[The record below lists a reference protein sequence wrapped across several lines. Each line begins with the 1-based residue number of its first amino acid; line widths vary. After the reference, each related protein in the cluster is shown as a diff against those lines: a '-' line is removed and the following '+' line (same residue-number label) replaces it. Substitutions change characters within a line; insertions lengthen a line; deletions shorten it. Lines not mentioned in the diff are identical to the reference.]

1 MDAFWYELSSLVT
14 QLERHFTTD
23 NVDLAER
30 LVCQCN
36 GALELLRVVY
46 ARVDESVHGA
56 GLDVHSGETGVRVLM
71 DLGLVIHC
79 VQFNSRHYADV
90 ASTANSAVVRREESP
105 EVCHRGRPPFII
117 SLDQLEGL
125 IGLGLSMTCITA
137 ILGVSERTVRR
148 RREMYGLPIGMDR
161 YTSIQDAQLDR
172 LVSGIM
178 QAR

>member
-1 MDAFWYELSSLVT
+1 MSCRLSSPN
-14 QLERHFTTD
+14 FTTD

-71 DLGLVIHC
+71 DLGVVIRC

-90 ASTANSAVVRREESP
+90 ASTANSAVVRGEESP
-105 EVCHRGRPPFII
+105 EVCRRGQRGRPPFII

-125 IGLGLSMTCITA
+125 IGLGLSMTCIAA

-148 RREMYGLPIGMDR
+148 HREMYGLPIGMDR
-161 YTSIQDAQLDR
+161 YISIQDAQLDR